1 MTVQIFS
8 RTSTGL
14 RVRLL
19 AIILILIGPLA
30 VLQALEIYQVR
41 TTRIRITQERAFELA
56 KAGAARFQDT
66 IDDVRTVLDLLS
78 RVPEVTSSPPDTCA
92 KFLGDARAAHQWAR
106 SLSLIGPD
114 HKVTCSTNPPA
125 LGFDVSDR
133 PWFQSARNSIGF
145 HVSGFFITQVGRRAR
160 NVCGAF
166 FPQ

>member
-92 KFLGDARAAHQWAR
+92 KFSGMRAQPINGPARCR
-106 SLSLIGPD
+106 
-114 HKVTCSTNPPA
+114 
-125 LGFDVSDR
+125 
-133 PWFQSARNSIGF
+133 
-145 HVSGFFITQVGRRAR
+145 
-160 NVCGAF
+160 
-166 FPQ
+166 